1 MKIFANKKIRNVS
14 IVLTVIHALALM
26 YTPRTSWSHNPKEL
40 GFWLAIC
47 SAVFSTVAF
56 NVFFVKFPKKD

>member
-14 IVLTVIHALALM
+14 IVLMVIHALALM
-26 YTPRTSWSHNPKEL
+26 YTPGGSWNHNPKEL

-47 SAVFSTVAF
+47 SAVISTVVF
-56 NVFFVKFPKKD
+56 NVFFIKFPEKE

>member
-14 IVLTVIHALALM
+14 IVLTIIHALALM
-26 YTPRTSWSHNPKEL
+26 YTPRTSWSPNPKEM

-47 SAVFSTVAF
+47 SAVFSTVVI
-56 NVFFVKFPKKD
+56 NLFFVKFSGKE

>member
-26 YTPRTSWSHNPKEL
+26 FTPRTSWSYDPKEI
-40 GFWLAIC
+40 GFWLAIF
-47 SAVFSTVAF
+47 SAVSSTVVF
-56 NVFFVKFPKKD
+56 NLFFVKFPNKD